1 MEQLLVGKVFAWCHG
16 GRAKTGE
23 ISFEAGGKTGVQ
35 APLWKL
41 PRWRVTGDLEVTL
54 ESHSG
59 RNAHRLYFNSALTG
73 FYCNQGAQRGYVEGR
88 GFTSPDMAGAPTS
101 APYPVDDLQS
111 ADSPQEPQSPQS
123 SVQQQQWSQQQQQ
136 QQQQQDAESQEEIR
150 RSRML
155 QVDPMGKVT
164 INEDAASAKDADQ
177 SPEEVA
183 QMLDKIHRRI
193 MSKRMGQ
200 DVEE

>member
-1 MEQLLVGKVFAWCHG
+1 
-16 GRAKTGE
+16 
-23 ISFEAGGKTGVQ
+23 
-35 APLWKL
+35 
-41 PRWRVTGDLEVTL
+41 
-54 ESHSG
+54 
-59 RNAHRLYFNSALTG
+59 
-73 FYCNQGAQRGYVEGR
+73 
-88 GFTSPDMAGAPTS
+88 MAGAPTS